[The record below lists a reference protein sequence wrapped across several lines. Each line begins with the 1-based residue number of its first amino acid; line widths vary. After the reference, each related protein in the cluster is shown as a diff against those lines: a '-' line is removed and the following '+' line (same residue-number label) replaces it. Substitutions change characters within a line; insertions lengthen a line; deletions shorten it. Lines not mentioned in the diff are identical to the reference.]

1 MHSDSSPRI
10 MVGQHYPELDGIRGI
25 AILLV
30 LVFHCRI
37 IFMPQS
43 PLEQTYFAFAESMWV
58 GVDLFFV
65 LSGFLITGILL
76 DTYPQKDYFR
86 SFYIRRILRIFPL
99 YYSALLLV
107 TIMSHVS
114 QVETL
119 QQSSVIA
126 QTSYWLYLQNW
137 LTLFDLRPTSILGHF
152 WSLAIEEQF
161 YLVWPAFVLFAAKRN
176 AVAKLCISA
185 IVLAFIVRAILVSQI
200 GQTVGGTQPAY
211 FVTFSRI
218 DALALGS
225 FAAWLFHKRHS
236 LESFRP
242 AASWLAAISGIIIA
256 VVVVTQKGFN
266 GHNSIVLYFGLLPL
280 AVFFSSLLMLA
291 LTTNTQNPS
300 RIFLRGSW
308 LRFIGKIS
316 YGVYIFHWPAIV
328 LLKQNWLSMT
338 PSNFWINQFGFIVMA
353 AIASITIAWLS
364 YQYFESPFLRLKDKL
379 APIK

>member
-1 MHSDSSPRI
+1 
-10 MVGQHYPELDGIRGI
+10 MVGKHYPELDGIRGI

-30 LVFHCRI
+30 LMFHCRI

-43 PLEQTYFAFAESMWV
+43 MAEKTYFAFAESLWV

-76 DTYPQKDYFR
+76 DTYQRKDYFR

-99 YYSALLLV
+99 YYSVIFLV
-107 TIMSHVS
+107 TIASHVTKF
-114 QVETL
+114 EAL
-119 QQSSVIA
+119 QQPSVIA

-137 LTLFDLRPTSILGHF
+137 LTLFNFHPTSILGHF

-161 YLVWPAFVLFAAKRN
+161 YLLWPALVLFAARRN
-176 AVAKLCISA
+176 AIGKLCISA
-185 IVLAFIVRAILVSQI
+185 IVIAFIIRAILVHQI
-200 GQTVGGTQPAY
+200 GQNIGETQPAY

-225 FAAWLFHKRHS
+225 FAAYLFHERHS

-242 AASWLAAISGIIIA
+242 AASWLALISMVVITIIVI
-256 VVVVTQKGFN
+256 TQKGFN

-291 LTTNTQNPS
+291 LTSNKQNKL

-316 YGVYIFHWPAIV
+316 YGIYIFHWPVIV
-328 LLKQNWLSMT
+328 LLKQSWLSIT
-338 PSNFWINQFGFIVMA
+338 PVNFWINQIGFILLVGACSLM
-353 AIASITIAWLS
+353 IAWLS
-364 YQYFESPFLRLKDKL
+364 YQYFESPFLRLKDRL
-379 APIK
+379 APIEKN